1 MVKLVEEKIEER
13 LMLEF
18 LNTCETYYLIFLH
31 GLFENPFA
39 FMVAKSFFE
48 TLYMVMFSLIL
59 GVVFGL
65 PLGAVLSAIKPQGI
79 MPSVSLYRILSA
91 AVNITRSF
99 PFIILI
105 ILLLPLSKAFIG
117 TSIGSTAAIIPL
129 AIAAI
134 PFIARL
140 FEGALDE
147 VDKGLVEATMSMGA
161 SKYRVILMMISE
173 SLPSIC
179 NAITITAVSLVG
191 YSAMAGTVGAGG
203 LGDLAY
209 RIGYQSFK
217 PDLLAY
223 AVICVAVM
231 VQGIQASGDMIIKK
245 LRENR

>member
-1 MVKLVEEKIEER
+1 
-13 LMLEF
+13 MLEF
-18 LNTCETYYLIFLH
+18 LNACETYYLAFLH
-31 GLFENPFA
+31 SLFENPFA

-65 PLGAVLSAIKPQGI
+65 PLGALLSAIKPQGI

-91 AVNITRSF
+91 IVNVTRSF
-99 PFIILI
+99 PFVILI

-223 AVICVAVM
+223 AVVCVAVM
-231 VQGIQASGDMIIKK
+231 VQGIQASGDTIIKK
-245 LRENR
+245 LRKNR

>member
-1 MVKLVEEKIEER
+1 
-13 LMLEF
+13 MLEF
-18 LNTCETYYLIFLH
+18 LNVCETYYLIFLH
-31 GLFENPFA
+31 SLFENPFA

-48 TLYMVMFSLIL
+48 TLYMVMFSLIF

-65 PLGAVLSAIKPQGI
+65 PLGTMLSAIKPQGI
-79 MPSVSLYRILSA
+79 MPSVGLYRILSA
-91 AVNITRSF
+91 IVNITRSF

-161 SKYRVILMMISE
+161 SKYRVILMMIRE